1 MPDRTFRFHQDGEDF
16 GSLCLLGTFA
26 NYSTISEYSCV
37 KVDDDLPL
45 ETAVLVGCGV
55 PTGWGSSVYAAG
67 VRAGDTVV
75 VYGIG
80 GIGINAVQGARY
92 AGAQN
97 VVAVDP
103 VAFKREKAEE
113 LGATHSAASAEEAQ
127 DMVWNQLAP
136 GVGADHAIVTVGVV
150 DEEVIDA
157 AFHVIRKGGQV
168 TVTGLANPEKKTI
181 HLSGAELTLYQK
193 SIQGSLFGSG
203 NPQYD
208 IPKMLDLYR
217 VGHLKLDEL
226 ITTHYRL
233 DEINQ
238 GYQDLLDGKNI
249 RGVIIHEH

>member
-1 MPDRTFRFHQDGEDF
+1 
-16 GSLCLLGTFA
+16 
-26 NYSTISEYSCV
+26 
-37 KVDDDLPL
+37 
-45 ETAVLVGCGV
+45 
-55 PTGWGSSVYAAG
+55 
-67 VRAGDTVV
+67 
-75 VYGIG
+75 
-80 GIGINAVQGARY
+80 
-92 AGAQN
+92 
-97 VVAVDP
+97 
-103 VAFKREKAEE
+103 
-113 LGATHSAASAEEAQ
+113 
-127 DMVWNQLAP
+127 MVWNQLAP